1 MESFKNSP
9 LWIQAFQ
16 SKNDGLDAK
25 RQLLI
30 TAFTE
35 FRLRVS
41 YLVNQIHKDMPSL
54 TVHDITHLDALWWT
68 ASEIAGKDYPLN
80 PAEAFVLGGAILL
93 HDAAHCIAA
102 YPGGIDEIRLLPEW
116 TIFSARQGL
125 DGQSLVSGTEEF
137 QMVLFDV
144 LRVMHPKQA
153 RRLAKV
159 HWQAPGDTTPLYL
172 LENDN
177 LRRSYGD
184 VIGQI
189 AESHWFYPHELES
202 LNQFKINPPSFLHPA
217 DWSVDILK
225 LAILLRTADAAH
237 IDQQRAPRFLL
248 ALVKPGNSSLIH
260 WNFQSRMHEVKLDS
274 DPERNDLR
282 VSSMPFPA
290 SEQDAWWMA
299 YDTARLID
307 NELRAADR
315 LLLDNNR
322 KRLSAR
328 SVAFSYSPEAFARNV
343 PTEGW
348 HPVDTSIKI
357 TDIKSMVERF
367 GGDKL
372 YGNSPSAALKEL
384 LQNSVDAIHACRSLG
399 GLGNE
404 EGEIEVALEIEGEKR
419 WIHITDTGLGMSR
432 YVLTDVLLDF
442 GRSLWRS
449 GDLQGE
455 WQNLSASNFEAIGQ
469 FGIGFFSIFM
479 LGERVRVLTRRYE
492 SKQSESPQWLLEFTA
507 GTNKRP
513 ILREPSETER
523 LKRHGTKVSV
533 LISSEIM
540 NSLCPAIT
548 PLKNSKRVTLRE
560 ACAELTPA
568 LDINLFTRIGTETR
582 EAAIKANDWLTISPL
597 DLLNR
602 TRPSNYYY
610 QKELL
615 TTDWSNLSCLKDNHG
630 NIKGRCSVG
639 NSTSLSGYPRS
650 HGIGSVK
657 GVLAGSVPGLNGIV
671 LSKPQTDLA
680 RKTSIPDITI
690 LELATWAEE
699 QKIKLID
706 SGKIQAS
713 ASLLLSRFGASPS
726 NLIIGEL
733 AGSRTSREQLISKA
747 SRFDFFLIHDG
758 EVTHEDE
765 EDISK
770 RNFQDDF
777 EREDNLIEMTSVRV
791 PDWFSQLDGY
801 SHSVDTWTYEEL
813 IISALK
819 EAWGDVVI
827 DEDDTHCVGDVDGAK
842 IRRSCRVARKLD
854 IHDQDD

>member
-1 MESFKNSP
+1 MENYQDSP
-9 LWIQAFQ
+9 LWKKAFQ
-16 SKNDGLDAK
+16 SKSDGLDTK
-25 RQLLI
+25 RQLLN

-35 FRLRVS
+35 FHQRVS

-68 ASEIAGKDYPLN
+68 ASEIAGEGYPLN

-116 TIFSARQGL
+116 TIFSAKHGL
-125 DGQSLVSGTEEF
+125 DGQSLTPGTEEF

-144 LRVMHPKQA
+144 LRIMHPKQA

-184 VIGQI
+184 AIGQI
-189 AESHWFYPHELES
+189 AESHWSYPHELES
-202 LNQFKINPPSFLHPA
+202 LDQFKINPPSFLHPA

-248 ALVKPGNSSLIH
+248 ALVKPGNSSLVH

-282 VSSMPFPA
+282 VSGMPFPA

-322 KRLSAR
+322 QRLSAR

-357 TDIKSMVERF
+357 TDIKTMVERF
-367 GGDKL
+367 GGEKL
-372 YGNSPSAALKEL
+372 YGSSPSAALKEL

-399 GLGNE
+399 GLGDE
-404 EGEIEVALEIEGEKR
+404 EGEIEVALEEEGNKH
-419 WIHITDTGLGMSR
+419 WIHITDTGIGMSR
-432 YVLTDVLLDF
+432 YVLTDILLDF

-455 WQNLSASNFEAIGQ
+455 WQSLSASNFEAIGQ

-492 SKQSESPQWLLEFTA
+492 SKLSENPQWLLEFTA

-513 ILREPSETER
+513 ILREPSEIER

-533 LISSEIM
+533 LINPDIM
-540 NSLCPAIT
+540 NSLCPMINHSR
-548 PLKNSKRVTLRE
+548 NSKRVTLKKV
-560 ACAELTPA
+560 CAELAPA
-568 LDINLFTRIGTETR
+568 LDINLFFRDGVLPRETVT
-582 EAAIKANDWLTISPL
+582 KANDWMIIPPL
-597 DLLNR
+597 DLLDR
-602 TRPSNYYY
+602 SDQSNYYY
-610 QKELL
+610 SKESLISE
-615 TTDWSNLSCLKDNHG
+615 WSYLSCIKDNHG
-630 NIKGRCSVG
+630 NIKGRCSIG
-639 NSTSLSGYPRS
+639 NSTSLSGYHRS

-657 GVLAGSVPGLNGIV
+657 GLLAGSISGLNGIV

-690 LELATWAEE
+690 SELATWAKE
-699 QKIKLID
+699 QKNKLVD

-713 ASLLLSRFGASPS
+713 SSLLLSRFGASPS
-726 NLIIGEL
+726 DLIIGEI
-733 AGSRTSREQLISKA
+733 AGTKISHEQLTSEASK
-747 SRFDFFLIHDG
+747 FDAFLIHDG
-758 EVTHEDE
+758 EIAHEDE

-770 RNFQDDF
+770 RDFLDNF
-777 EREDNLIEMTSVRV
+777 EREDNLIEMSSMRI
-791 PDWFSQLDGY
+791 PDWFKQLDGY
-801 SHSVDTWTYEEL
+801 SESVDTWTNEEL

-819 EAWGDVVI
+819 EAWGEVII
-827 DEDDTHCVGDVDGAK
+827 DEDDTHRVGIVNH
-842 IRRSCRVARKLD
+842 IEITRSCRVARRPN
-854 IHDQDD
+854 IHDQED

>member
-1 MESFKNSP
+1 MESFMDSP
-9 LWIQAFQ
+9 LWKQAFE
-16 SKNDGLDAK
+16 SMNDGLDAK

-30 TAFTE
+30 IAFTE

-54 TVHDITHLDALWWT
+54 TVHDITHLDSLWWT

-102 YPGGIDEIRLLPEW
+102 YPGGIDEIRMLPEW
-116 TIFSARQGL
+116 TVFSARQGL
-125 DGQSLVSGTEEF
+125 DGQSLVAGTEDF

-153 RRLAKV
+153 RKLATT
-159 HWQAPGDTTPLYL
+159 HWQAQGDTSPLYL
-172 LENDN
+172 LENEN

-184 VIGQI
+184 AIGQI
-189 AESHWFYPHELES
+189 AESHWSHPHELER
-202 LNQFKINPPSFLHPA
+202 LDQFKINPPSFLHPA

-248 ALVKPGNSSLIH
+248 ALVKPGNSSLVH

-274 DPERNDLR
+274 DPEKNDLR
-282 VSSMPFPA
+282 VSGMPFPA

-328 SVAFSYSPEAFARNV
+328 SVAFSFSPEAFARNV

-399 GLGNE
+399 GLGDD
-404 EGEIEVALEIEGEKR
+404 EGEIEVALEAEGDKQ

-432 YVLTDVLLDF
+432 YVLTDILLDF

-455 WQNLSASNFEAIGQ
+455 WQNLSASDFEAIGQ
-469 FGIGFFSIFM
+469 FGIGFFSVFM

-492 SKQSESPQWLLEFTA
+492 SKQSEKPQWLLEFTA

-533 LISSEIM
+533 LISPEIM
-540 NSLCPAIT
+540 MSLCPQIGH
-548 PLKNSKRVTLRE
+548 LKNSKRITLKE
-560 ACAELTPA
+560 VCSSLAPA
-568 LDINLFTRIGTETR
+568 LDINLFIRDETKPR
-582 EAAIKANDWLTISPL
+582 EIAIKASDWLTIPPL
-597 DLLNR
+597 DLLSR
-602 TRPSNYYY
+602 MPQRSHFHS
-610 QKELL
+610 KESE
-615 TTDWSNLSCLKDNHG
+615 TEDWQNLSFIKDQHG
-630 NIKGRCSVG
+630 NIKGRCSILNE
-639 NSTSLSGYPRS
+639 NSRYMFDSGQ
-650 HGIGSVK
+650 GIGTVK
-657 GVLAGSVPGLNGIV
+657 GVLAGDTPWLNGIV

-680 RKTSIPDITI
+680 RKKSTPDITVA
-690 LELATWAEE
+690 ELSTWAEE
-699 QKIKLID
+699 QKNILIS
-706 SGKIQAS
+706 SGKIQTS
-713 ASLLLSRFGASPS
+713 SSIMLSRFGASQS
-726 NLIIGEL
+726 NLIVGNL
-733 AGSRTSREQLISKA
+733 AGSETSREELVCKA
-747 SRFDFFLIHDG
+747 SKLDFFLIYDG
-758 EVTHEDE
+758 EITH
-765 EDISK
+765 
-770 RNFQDDF
+770 DDDDNNITRRDFANYF
-777 EREDNLIEMTSVRV
+777 EPEDNLIEMPSART
-791 PDWFSQLDGY
+791 PEWFFSLDGY
-801 SHSVDTWTYEEL
+801 SKEADTWTREGL

-819 EAWGDVVI
+819 EAWGEVFI
-827 DEDDTHCVGDVDGAK
+827 DEDNAHCVGNVCGAT
-842 IRRSCRVARKLD
+842 IRRYCIVASKFNT
-854 IHDQDD
+854 HD

>member
-1 MESFKNSP
+1 MENYQDSP
-9 LWIQAFQ
+9 LWKQAFQ
-16 SKNDGLDAK
+16 SKSDGLDTK
-25 RQLLI
+25 RQLLN

-35 FRLRVS
+35 FHQRVS

-68 ASEIAGKDYPLN
+68 ASEIAGEGYPLN

-116 TIFSARQGL
+116 TIFSAKHGL
-125 DGQSLVSGTEEF
+125 DGQSLTSGTEEF

-144 LRVMHPKQA
+144 LRIMHPKQA

-159 HWQAPGDTTPLYL
+159 HWQAPGDATPLYL

-184 VIGQI
+184 AIGQI
-189 AESHWFYPHELES
+189 AESHWSYPHELES
-202 LNQFKINPPSFLHPA
+202 LDQFKINPPSFLHPA

-248 ALVKPGNSSLIH
+248 ALVKPGNSSLVH

-282 VSSMPFPA
+282 VSGMPFPA

-322 KRLSAR
+322 QRLSAR

-357 TDIKSMVERF
+357 TDIKTMVERF

-372 YGNSPSAALKEL
+372 YGSSPSAALKEL

-399 GLGNE
+399 GLGDE
-404 EGEIEVALEIEGEKR
+404 EGEIEVALEEEGNKH
-419 WIHITDTGLGMSR
+419 WIHITDTGIGMSR
-432 YVLTDVLLDF
+432 YVLTDILLDF

-455 WQNLSASNFEAIGQ
+455 WQSLSASNFEAIGQ

-492 SKQSESPQWLLEFTA
+492 SKLSENPQWLLEFTA

-513 ILREPSETER
+513 ILREPSEIER

-533 LISSEIM
+533 LISADIM
-540 NSLCPAIT
+540 NSLCPMIGH
-548 PLKNSKRVTLRE
+548 PRNSKRITLKKV
-560 ACAELTPA
+560 CAELAPA
-568 LDINLFTRIGTETR
+568 LDINLFFRDGILPRETV
-582 EAAIKANDWLTISPL
+582 IKANDWMTIPPL
-597 DLLNR
+597 DLLDRAN
-602 TRPSNYYY
+602 PSNYYY
-610 QKELL
+610 SKESLISE
-615 TTDWSNLSCLKDNHG
+615 WSYLSCIKDSHG
-630 NIKGRCSVG
+630 NIKGRCSIG
-639 NSTSLSGYPRS
+639 NSTSLSGYHRS

-657 GVLAGSVPGLNGIV
+657 GLLAGSISGLNGIV

-680 RKTSIPDITI
+680 RKTSIPDIAI
-690 LELATWAEE
+690 SELATWAKE
-699 QKIKLID
+699 QKIKLVD

-713 ASLLLSRFGASPS
+713 SSLLLSRFGASPS
-726 NLIIGEL
+726 NLIIGEI
-733 AGSRTSREQLISKA
+733 AGTKTSHEQLTSEASK
-747 SRFDFFLIHDG
+747 FDAFLIHDG
-758 EVTHEDE
+758 EITHEDE

-770 RNFQDDF
+770 RDFLDNF
-777 EREDNLIEMTSVRV
+777 EREDNLIEMSSMRI
-791 PDWFSQLDGY
+791 PDWFKQLDGY
-801 SHSVDTWTYEEL
+801 SDSVDTWTNEEL

-819 EAWGDVVI
+819 EAWGEVII
-827 DEDDTHCVGDVDGAK
+827 DEDDTHRVGIVND
-842 IRRSCRVARKLD
+842 IEITRSCRVARKPN
-854 IHDQDD
+854 IHDQED